1 MAGVAE
7 GLLET
12 HAATA
17 PPIDLIV
24 DFRVFYEDWSLEGG
38 DWLQGFIGSLARKFA
53 FDLSMH
59 FDVEMRLV
67 LLGEGDGGVG
77 GLDDPCFGGDLL
89 HLLEEVASGSQQHN
103 YYLIIN

>member
-7 GLLET
+7 GLFET

-17 PPIDLIV
+17 PAIDLIV
-24 DFRVFYEDWSLEGG
+24 DFGVFYEDWSLERGH
-38 DWLQGFIGSLARKFA
+38 WLQGFVGSLAGKFA
-53 FDLSMH
+53 FDLSMD
-59 FDVEMRLV
+59 FDVKMGLV
-67 LLGEGDGGVG
+67 LLAEGDGGVG
-77 GLDDPCFGGDLL
+77 GLDDPCFSGNLL

>member
-1 MAGVAE
+1 VAGVAE
-7 GLLET
+7 GLFET

-24 DFRVFYEDWSLEGG
+24 DFRLFYEDGSLQRG
-38 DWLQGFIGSLARKFA
+38 DWLQGFIRSLAGEFA
-53 FDLSMH
+53 FNISMD
-59 FDVEMRLV
+59 FDVEVGLV
-67 LLGEGDGGVG
+67 LLGEGDGGVA

-103 YYLIIN
+103 YFLIIN